1 MTVGA
6 SSCVRPI
13 EMEDLPIVL
22 EWRNAERIR
31 QWMYTDHII
40 TWEEHLQWF
49 TRLQTASDRKTL
61 VYTSEG
67 RSVGIVNF
75 TQIVPEHRRCT
86 WGFYLGPEGLPPGT
100 GYIMGSLAL
109 QYAFAQYPI
118 DKINAEV
125 FDSNEVSIRFHL
137 KLGFAQEGLFHS
149 HIFKGE
155 QWHDIRCFALFRD
168 QFEERNLK

>member
-6 SSCVRPI
+6 SSYVRPI
-13 EMEDLPIVL
+13 EMEDLPLVL
-22 EWRNAERIR
+22 EWRNTKRIR

-49 TRLQTASDRKTL
+49 TRLQTANDKKTL
-61 VYTSEG
+61 LYISEG
-67 RSVGIVNF
+67 KSVGIVNF
-75 TQIVPEHRRCT
+75 TQIVLEHRRCT

-100 GYIMGSLAL
+100 GYTMGSLAL

-137 KLGFAQEGLFHS
+137 KLGFSQEGLFRR

-155 QWHDIRCFALFRD
+155 QWHDIRCFALLRS